1 MAGRRTSSQ
10 ARAVERSLVSLL
22 VPPAS
27 MPFEVRSIWDE
38 IIASVGPTHFHQADA
53 GMLASYCVALHN
65 LRAIEREMLLD
76 PSDGATRRNYVAVG
90 ALALSMSGKLRLVPS
105 TRSPR
110 KDDHGHDPAA
120 ADQNEDSDGYY
131 AGG

>member
-10 ARAVERSLVSLL
+10 ARAVEKSLVSLL

-27 MPFEVRSIWDE
+27 MPVEVRQIWDE
-38 IIASVGPTHFHQADA
+38 ILNSVGPTHFHQADA

-65 LRAIEREMLLD
+65 LRAIEREMLMD

-110 KDDHGHDPAA
+110 KDDHGHDPAEKPE
-120 ADQNEDSDGYY
+120 EDSDGYY

>member
-1 MAGRRTSSQ
+1 
-10 ARAVERSLVSLL
+10 
-22 VPPAS
+22 
-27 MPFEVRSIWDE
+27 
-38 IIASVGPTHFHQADA
+38 
-53 GMLASYCVALHN
+53 MLASYCVALHN